1 MGLSRKDKKKDKD
14 ERKMYEKAIVRKPG
28 KTIVDGISS
37 NDLGK
42 PIYKKALKQHRNYVE
57 ALERCGV
64 EVIVL
69 EADVLFPDSTFVED
83 TAIVTEKCAI
93 IAQPGVESRS
103 GEEIKIKRRLEEFY
117 DRIEIVESPGTIEGG
132 DVLRVCDHFYI
143 GLSTRTNKEG
153 AKQLINILENY
164 DYTGSTVPL
173 KKALH
178 LKSGIAYLEDD
189 NLLAAGEFIDNPIFN
204 NFNIIKVD
212 DDERYASNC
221 IRVND
226 YVLVAEGYQKTIK
239 AIERAGYK
247 TIRVDVSEF
256 RKLDGG
262 LSCLSLRF

>member
-57 ALERCGV
+57 ALERC
-64 EVIVL
+64 
-69 EADVLFPDSTFVED
+69 S
-83 TAIVTEKCAI
+83 
-93 IAQPGVESRS
+93 VESRS

-153 AKQLINILENY
+153 AKQLINILEKY

-178 LKSGIAYLEDD
+178 LKSGIAYLGDN

-212 DDERYASNC
+212 NDERYASNC

>member
-57 ALERCGV
+57 ALERC
-64 EVIVL
+64 
-69 EADVLFPDSTFVED
+69 
-83 TAIVTEKCAI
+83 
-93 IAQPGVESRS
+93 GVESRS

-153 AKQLINILENY
+153 AKQLINILEKY

-178 LKSGIAYLEDD
+178 LKSGIAYLGDN

-212 DDERYASNC
+212 NDERYASNC

>member
-1 MGLSRKDKKKDKD
+1 MGLSRKDKRKDKD

-28 KTIVDGISS
+28 KTIVGGISS

-57 ALERCGV
+57 ALERC
-64 EVIVL
+64 
-69 EADVLFPDSTFVED
+69 
-83 TAIVTEKCAI
+83 
-93 IAQPGVESRS
+93 GVESRS

-132 DVLRVCDHFYI
+132 DVLRICDHFYI

-153 AKQLINILENY
+153 AKQLINILEKY

-178 LKSGIAYLEDD
+178 LKSGIAYLGDD

-226 YVLVAEGYQKTIK
+226 YILVAEGYQ
-239 AIERAGYK
+239 
-247 TIRVDVSEF
+247 S
-256 RKLDGG
+256 
-262 LSCLSLRF
+262 

>member
-57 ALERCGV
+57 ALERC
-64 EVIVL
+64 
-69 EADVLFPDSTFVED
+69 S
-83 TAIVTEKCAI
+83 
-93 IAQPGVESRS
+93 VESRS

-153 AKQLINILENY
+153 AKQLINILEKY

-178 LKSGIAYLEDD
+178 LKSGIAYLGDD

-212 DDERYASNC
+212 NDERYASNC